1 MNAIQKMIIAGRQRD
16 SGKRFKV
23 LDKYTGETIAEVHV
37 AERAQVEEA
46 ITAAEGAKQIM
57 ADLPAHRRASI
68 IRAAAGIIEQQKNEL
83 TVTIAREAGKPCRY
97 AKAEVERCVENLEY
111 ISEEAKRIHGETL
124 PIDAGRSG
132 EGRTGYYERFPIGT
146 VAAIS
151 PFNFPLNLAAHKL
164 GPAVAAGCP
173 AILKPSSAAPLSG
186 IALVRAF
193 VEAGV
198 PEGGISVLPGTGPEV
213 GDPLVSDGRISK
225 VSFTGSKAVG
235 EQIVRAA
242 GLKRVTMELGSNS
255 GVVIDREVGDIGRI
269 AKRCVLGA
277 FYNQGQVCISIQR
290 IYVHADRYDD
300 FVASFSAQASKLKIG
315 NPTDPATEI
324 GPMIAQ
330 AELERVRSWVD
341 EAIGQGAR
349 LLFGNRSDGPVYY
362 PTALTDVTPDMK
374 VVKEEVFGPV
384 AVVVKVDS
392 FEQGVEL
399 CDQSQY
405 GLQAGVF
412 TDNIN
417 RALRAVRRI
426 NAGGVMIND
435 FPSYRVDHMPY
446 GGNKASGLGREGAKF
461 AIEEMTTLRMVVFNQ
476 TL

>member
-1 MNAIQKMIIAGRQRD
+1 MNATQKLIIAGRERE
-16 SGKRFKV
+16 SRKRFKV
-23 LDKYTGETIAEVHV
+23 LDKYTGAVIAEVHA
-37 AERAQVEEA
+37 AEPAQVEEA
-46 ITAAEGAKQIM
+46 IAAADKAKAAM
-57 ADLPAHRRASI
+57 AGLPAHRRSSI
-68 IRAAAGIIEQQKNEL
+68 IRAAAGIIDRKKEEL
-83 TVTIAREAGKPCRY
+83 AVLIAREAGKPYRY
-97 AKAEVERCVENLEY
+97 ARAEVERCVENLEY

-124 PIDAGRSG
+124 PIDAGKSG
-132 EGRTGYYERFPIGT
+132 EGRTGYYERYPIGI

-173 AILKPSSAAPLSG
+173 VILKPASATPLSG
-186 IALVRAF
+186 IELGRAF
-193 VEAGV
+193 VEAGLS
-198 PEGGISVLPGTGPEV
+198 EGGISVLPGSGSEV
-213 GDPLVSDGRISK
+213 GDLLVSDDRISK
-225 VSFTGSKAVG
+225 VSFTGSKTVG
-235 EQIVRAA
+235 EGIVRRA

-255 GVVIDREVGDIGRI
+255 GVVIDKDAGDIGRI

-290 IYVHADRYDD
+290 IYVHADRYDG
-300 FVASFSAQASKLKIG
+300 FVAAFSAQVAALMIG
-315 NPTDPATEI
+315 DPADPATEI
-324 GPMIAQ
+324 GPMIART
-330 AELERVRSWVD
+330 ELERVRSWVD

-349 LLFGNRSDGPVYY
+349 LLFGNKSDGPVYF

-374 VVKEEVFGPV
+374 VVKDEIFGPV
-384 AVVVKVDS
+384 AVVIKVDS
-392 FEQGVEL
+392 FERGVEL
-399 CDQSQY
+399 CDQGQY

-412 TDNIN
+412 TDNIH
-417 RALRAVRRI
+417 RALWAVRRI

-476 TL
+476 AP